1 MNEVLV
7 PPGAHSQALGTI
19 SDDEAAVNTQPQRT
33 TGLQQAGPQI
43 STSRVLWKLPGTM
56 SILYVLIM
64 GMSAFTVQPE
74 EHTVATGD
82 CQFRGKHYKTE
93 FRVEGEP
100 VVLRCPQLW
109 SQFGASIS
117 PQALLTWRKNNSAQ
131 MIPGEGPRMWTEDGT
146 LWVLPAL
153 REDSGT
159 YICTVRNASHCDE
172 MSIELRVFENT
183 EASLPFISYSQI
195 LTLSASGLLACPD
208 LREFTRNRTDVKT
221 RWYKG
226 SVPLDENNEKFISV
240 EGTTHLLIHD
250 VSVEDAGY
258 YKCAITYAHKG
269 RQYNVTRNVK
279 LRVNKRK
286 EETIPV
292 IISPLQT
299 ISTSLGSRLTIPCK
313 VFLGAGTPDTTLLW
327 WTANSAQIESAYPGG
342 RVTEGLRQE
351 YSENNENYIEVPLIF
366 NPVLR
371 EDLDTDFKCVVLNTL
386 SFQTLQTTVK
396 EASSTFSWGIA
407 LAPLSLVFLVLGG
420 IWMYRRC
427 KHRTEK
433 ARGLTALKTGL

>member
-1 MNEVLV
+1 MF
-7 PPGAHSQALGTI
+7 
-19 SDDEAAVNTQPQRT
+19 
-33 TGLQQAGPQI
+33 
-43 STSRVLWKLPGTM
+43 
-56 SILYVLIM
+56 ILYVWIM
-64 GMSAFTVQPE
+64 GLSAFTVQPE
-74 EHTVATGD
+74 EHTVAAGD

-100 VVLRCPQLW
+100 VVLRCPQVW
-109 SQFGASIS
+109 SRFGASIS

-131 MIPGEGPRMWTEDGT
+131 MIPEGPRMWAEDGA

-159 YICTVRNASHCDE
+159 YVCTVRNASHCDE

-240 EGTTHLLIHD
+240 EGTTRLLIHD

-258 YKCAITYAHKG
+258 YKCAITFAHEG
-269 RQYNVTRNVK
+269 RRYNVTRNVK

-299 ISTSLGSRLTIPCK
+299 ISTSLGSSLTIPCK

-327 WTANSAQIESAYPGG
+327 WTANSTQIESAYPGG
-342 RVTEGLRQE
+342 RVTEGPRQ
-351 YSENNENYIEVPLIF
+351 
-366 NPVLR
+366 
-371 EDLDTDFKCVVLNTL
+371 
-386 SFQTLQTTVK
+386 
-396 EASSTFSWGIA
+396 
-407 LAPLSLVFLVLGG
+407 
-420 IWMYRRC
+420 
-427 KHRTEK
+427 
-433 ARGLTALKTGL
+433 

>member
-1 MNEVLV
+1 MQ
-7 PPGAHSQALGTI
+7 SCR
-19 SDDEAAVNTQPQRT
+19 PQM
-33 TGLQQAGPQI
+33 AGPQI
-43 STSRVLWKLPGTM
+43 STSCALWKLSGTKFILCVLVM
-56 SILYVLIM
+56 SIL
-64 GMSAFTVQPE
+64 AFTVQSE
-74 EHTVATGD
+74 EHTVAAGD
-82 CQFRGKHYKTE
+82 CPFHGKHYKTE

-100 VVLRCPQLW
+100 VVLRCPQVW
-109 SQFGASIS
+109 SQFGTSTS

-131 MIPGEGPRMWTEDGT
+131 TVPGEGPRMWAEDGA

-172 MSIELRVFENT
+172 MSVELRVFENT

-195 LTLSASGLLACPD
+195 LTLSASGVLVCPD
-208 LREFTRNRTDVKT
+208 LREFTRNRTDVRT

-226 SVPLDENNEKFISV
+226 SVLLDQDNGKFLSV

-258 YKCAITYAHKG
+258 YKCSITLAHEG
-269 RQYNVTRNVK
+269 RHYNITRNIK
-279 LRVNKRK
+279 LRVSQRK
-286 EETIPV
+286 KETIPV

-299 ISTSLGSRLTIPCK
+299 ISASLGSPLTIPCK
-313 VFLGAGTPDTTLLW
+313 VFLGAGTPMTTLLW
-327 WTANSAQIESAYPGG
+327 WTANSTQIDSAYPGG
-342 RVTEGLRQE
+342 RVTEGPQQE

-371 EDLDTDFKCVVLNTL
+371 EDLNTDFKCVVHNTL
-386 SFQTLQTTVK
+386 GFQTLRTTVK

-407 LAPLSLVFLVLGG
+407 LAPLSLVVLVLGG
-420 IWMYRRC
+420 IWMYKRC
-427 KHRTEK
+427 KHRTKE
-433 ARGLTALKTGL
+433 ADGLTALKTGY